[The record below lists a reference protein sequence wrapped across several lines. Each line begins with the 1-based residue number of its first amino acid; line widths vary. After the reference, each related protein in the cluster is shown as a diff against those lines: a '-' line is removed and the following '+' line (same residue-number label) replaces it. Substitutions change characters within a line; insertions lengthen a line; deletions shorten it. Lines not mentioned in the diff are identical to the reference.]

1 MDHWRMGASEFRA
14 QFDAV
19 VTFSNG
25 GGLRAD
31 GFRVD
36 VPGPDVTEQDVAI
49 LFISSLN
56 LLMVDSVELRNLSVF
71 AEPHKGTRGARATA
85 RLPDPSGGGSSTS
98 VTRSATV

>member
-1 MDHWRMGASEFRA
+1 MSATEYRA

-36 VPGPDVTEQDVAI
+36 VPGQDVTEQDVAG
-49 LFISSLN
+49 LFIASLN
-56 LLMVDSVELRNLSVF
+56 LLMADPVELGNLSVS
-71 AEPHKGTRGARATA
+71 AEPHKGTRGAQATA
-85 RLPDPSGGGSSTS
+85 RRPDPSGGGSSTS
-98 VTRSATV
+98 VTRSTTA